1 VRVLRNLQVTVVFAA
16 LMAAPAWCQDSTAST
31 TSLGEIA
38 RQLRSQKNNAQ
49 PATVITNDDVGTHS
63 PAGVLGIDTP
73 NGTKSTPTS
82 GANPSPEASLN
93 RWESVVTQIA
103 AIDQQKMVKLALQGS
118 TADFPGRSSW
128 ESRLMTAKDAYV
140 SDGRELISKGR
151 ELLAKAHTLE
161 NEHVDRSDPR
171 AMEMETKLKDF
182 ITRAMKMDANFEA
195 VILEGRD
202 LARQAQTHT
211 Q

>member
-1 VRVLRNLQVTVVFAA
+1 
-16 LMAAPAWCQDSTAST
+16 MAAPAWCQDSTAST

-38 RQLRSQKNNAQ
+38 RQLRSQKNNSQ
-49 PATVITNDDVGTHS
+49 PATVITNDDVGPPS
-63 PAGVLGIDTP
+63 PAGVLGIGAP
-73 NGTKSTPTS
+73 NGTNSSPTS

-93 RWESVVTQIA
+93 RWESVVNQIA

-118 TADFPGRSSW
+118 IADFPGRSTW
-128 ESRLMTAKDAYV
+128 ETRLMTAKDAYV
-140 SDGRELISKGR
+140 TDGRELIREGR

-161 NEHVDRSDPR
+161 TEHVESTDPR
-171 AMEMETKLKDF
+171 AKDMEAKLKEF

-202 LARQAQTHT
+202 LARQAQTH
-211 Q
+211 

>member
-1 VRVLRNLQVTVVFAA
+1 MLRNLGVAVVFAA
-16 LMAAPAWCQDSTAST
+16 LMAAPAWCQDSTANS

-38 RQLRSQKNNAQ
+38 RQLRSQNKNSQ
-49 PATVITNDDVGTHS
+49 PATVITNDDVGPPS
-63 PAGVLGIDTP
+63 PAGVLGIGAP
-73 NGTKSTPTS
+73 NGANSSPAS

-93 RWESVVTQIA
+93 RWESVVNQIA

-128 ESRLMTAKDAYV
+128 ESRLMTAKNAYV
-140 SDGRELISKGR
+140 SDGRELISEGR

-171 AMEMETKLKDF
+171 AKEMETKLKDF

-202 LARQAQTHT
+202 LARQAQTH
-211 Q
+211 